1 MKYDWK
7 LPNVSFMEMIVHH
20 NYYSNRFM
28 IKGLLLSNNMH
39 EVNLK
44 NLNKKARVDRLHTG
58 VDV

>member
-1 MKYDWK
+1 M
-7 LPNVSFMEMIVHH
+7 HH

-28 IKGLLLSNNMH
+28 IKGLLLSNGMH

-44 NLNKKARVDRLHTG
+44 NLNKKAGVDRLHTG